1 MTLRPVPPYSLW
13 IGNAGDVRR
22 VAELIDHGIAAVVDL
37 AANEPIAALPREF
50 VYLRFPLHDGAGN
63 DPRILLATVNSVV
76 ELLRQN
82 IPTLVAC
89 SAGMSRS
96 PAITAAA
103 IATLTG
109 RNPSDCLID
118 CAATGPAD
126 VSPALWHDILTSL
139 KIKLESA

>member
-1 MTLRPVPPYSLW
+1 MRLVPPYSLW

-22 VAELIDHGIAAVVDL
+22 IEALVDAGIEAVVDL
-37 AANEPIAALPREF
+37 AANEPVASLPREF
-50 VYLRFPLHDGAGN
+50 LYLRFPLHDGAGN
-63 DPRILLATVNSVV
+63 EARILRAAVNSVV

-103 IATLTG
+103 LATFTG
-109 RNPSDCLID
+109 RDPNDCLKE
-118 CAATGPAD
+118 CVAVGPAD
-126 VSPALWHDILTSL
+126 VSPSLWHEIVATLT
-139 KIKLESA
+139 ARD